1 MRILRFSTLFSRRYQ
16 ENANVY
22 GKLKKG
28 ILMNQ
33 PSKGF
38 HPITRAFAYVGA
50 FICAF
55 FSLTIFISS
64 VFAFTDIF
72 NLLADF
78 GMTVLTSML
87 AWAFWYAGKA
97 GKNPFIVRPFSSPK

>member
-1 MRILRFSTLFSRRYQ
+1 MNITLLNLIQRALPGERKAQ
-16 ENANVY
+16 TGNE
-22 GKLKKG
+22 KG
-28 ILMNQ
+28 ILMNLQ
-33 PSKGF
+33 SKGF
-38 HPITRAFAYVGA
+38 HPITRAFAYIGA

-72 NLLADF
+72 NLLAGF

-97 GKNPFIVRPFSSPK
+97 GKNPFIVRPFSSPE